1 MEFSG
6 VEFCCFVFFFN
17 RKRDEHTVA
26 SKCIP
31 FHQQS
36 ELRGKVT
43 VVSLQG
49 KRHGRTPKKYNLMR
63 FMIRPCVCVCVCW
76 QRPLFQKVT
85 SQPTHTDT
93 NANTDTHTKC
103 TSVHMHT
110 AVIKKKCVSV
120 PLSAAHVVITSL
132 HCRCRPTC
140 RSGVN
145 LI

>member
-1 MEFSG
+1 M
-6 VEFCCFVFFFN
+6 EFCCFVFFFN

-63 FMIRPCVCVCVCW
+63 FMIRPCVCVCV
-76 QRPLFQKVT
+76 LAKASLSKGDIT
-85 SQPTHTDT
+85 AHTH
-93 NANTDTHTKC
+93 
-103 TSVHMHT
+103 
-110 AVIKKKCVSV
+110 
-120 PLSAAHVVITSL
+120 
-132 HCRCRPTC
+132 
-140 RSGVN
+140 
-145 LI
+145 